1 MKFRLLLFSIFFTYQ
16 LFAQLTIKVT
26 SLPANTPMNDNI
38 YIAGSFQNWN
48 PSDPNYILTNN
59 GDGTRQIT
67 INPPVGTI
75 EYKFTRGGGWATV
88 EGNANGGVLNN
99 RTYNYTGGQQSIEV
113 TILSWEDLGGGGN
126 GTAADNVFI
135 LNNSLYM
142 PELDR
147 NRRVWI
153 YLPPDY
159 SSSSKYYPVLYMH
172 DGQNLFDVSTSFSG
186 EWEVD
191 ETLNSLFN
199 QGDYGC
205 IVVGIDNGGASRAD
219 EYAPWL
225 NSSYNEGGEGDEYMD
240 FVVTTL
246 KPQVDASYRTLSGRD
261 YTGIMGSSLGA
272 LISQF
277 GIMEYQENISK
288 AGIFSPAFWFNDP
301 EIFDH
306 SANTP
311 KTEAMKI
318 YMLAGIPEGN
328 GSVVEDANQMEMV
341 LQNNGFGNEELKK
354 VFHADGQHSEWYWA
368 REFGAA
374 YEWLFGDLELNAAT
388 EQQASLP
395 RIYPNPTDSILKIKN
410 LPALRRP
417 TYNIYAAD
425 GRLLK
430 SGKLAS
436 DEVDVSGFPDGI
448 YTLQVVSK
456 KKAAFSGKFVVKH

>member
-1 MKFRLLLFSIFFTYQ
+1 
-16 LFAQLTIKVT
+16 V
-26 SLPANTPMNDNI
+26 
-38 YIAGSFQNWN
+38 YIAGSFQGWM
-48 PSDPNYILTNN
+48 PSDPNFQLTNN

-75 EYKFTRGGGWATV
+75 EYKFTRGGGWNTV
-88 EGNANGGVLNN
+88 EGNANGGYLDN
-99 RTYNYTGGQQSIEV
+99 RSFNYTGGQQSIEL
-113 TILSWEDLGGGGN
+113 TILSWEDLGGGGGGN

-159 SSSSKYYPVLYMH
+159 TTSSKYYPVLYMH

-219 EYAPWL
+219 EYAPWV
-225 NSSYNEGGEGDEYMD
+225 NDTYNEGGEGDEYMD
-240 FVVTTL
+240 FLVTTL
-246 KPQVDASYRTLSGRD
+246 KPQVDASYRTLSGRE

-272 LISQF
+272 LISQY
-277 GIMEYQENISK
+277 GIMEYQESISK

-301 EIFDH
+301 EIFNH

-311 KTEAMKI
+311 KTESMKI
-318 YMLAGIPEGN
+318 YLLAGMLEGT
-328 GSVVEDANQMEMV
+328 GSVVADANQMETV
-341 LQNNGFGNEELKK
+341 LQNNGFGPNELKK
-354 VFHADGQHSEWYWA
+354 VIHADGQHSEWYWA

-374 YEWLFGDLELNAAT
+374 YEWLFGDLDINAAT

-395 RIYPNPTDSILKIKN
+395 RIYPNPTDSVLKIEN

-417 TYNIYAAD
+417 TYNIYGTD
-425 GRLLK
+425 GKMLAG
-430 SGKLAS
+430 GKLVNE
-436 DEVDVSGFPDGI
+436 EVNVGALANGI
-448 YTLQVVSK
+448 YTLQVFSK
-456 KKAAFSGKFVVKH
+456 KKIVFSGKFVVRH